1 MSNSVDSNVITTTS
15 ILIIFIILVVISLVV
30 NVIVFTAIIAKYR
43 PIYKIAHHNDM
54 IRHDEL
60 IRTRERARI
69 AQRNAPPPKPTRE
82 SIERTL
88 YHIEHPNE
96 VLDIDKGGK
105 K

>member
-30 NVIVFTAIIAKYR
+30 NVVVFTAIIAKYR
-43 PIYKIAHHNDM
+43 PIYK
-54 IRHDEL
+54 
-60 IRTRERARI
+60 I